1 MRHQSSVFA
10 KNTITSAQKMSC
22 VRRNLV
28 SFLTIAI
35 AEVLVGLVQ
44 GQNICSLTLEF
55 SLTQVFGFLHLFH
68 LVQRMREEKTDS
80 IGRTGKFEME
90 PMEDNKHG
98 RLQYSL
104 IVLAFR

>member
-1 MRHQSSVFA
+1 MRHQSSVFV
-10 KNTITSAQKMSC
+10 KNTITSAQKMSY

-44 GQNICSLTLEF
+44 GQNIRSLTLEF

-68 LVQRMREEKTDS
+68 LVQRMREEKQIPLGELANLKWSQWKITS
-80 IGRTGKFEME
+80 
-90 PMEDNKHG
+90 MEDYNT
-98 RLQYSL
+98 
-104 IVLAFR
+104 V